1 MEPEKKDPPDPPAPS
16 GADPQLDALLEAL
29 GAEGADAMLAEL
41 LAGDPAPADQIATK
55 PREIR
60 ARLKEIAGKHPEL
73 IVKIINHWITEERR
87 RK

>member
-1 MEPEKKDPPDPPAPS
+1 MDGEKKDQPEA
-16 GADPQLDALLEAL
+16 QMDALLEAL
-29 GAEGADAMLAEL
+29 GADGADAMLAEL
-41 LAGDPAPADQIATK
+41 LKGEPDAPQEVATK

-73 IVKIINHWITEERR
+73 IVKIINHWLTEDRR

>member
-1 MEPEKKDPPDPPAPS
+1 MEDEKKGEPGQEMDAL
-16 GADPQLDALLEAL
+16 LDAL
-29 GAEGADAMLAEL
+29 GADGADAMLAEL
-41 LAGDPAPADQIATK
+41 LKGEPDAQPEVATK

-73 IVKIINHWITEERR
+73 IVKIINHWITEDRR